1 MDYYEVLKVPKDA
14 STSDIKKSYRRLAL
28 KWHPDKNP
36 DNRGEAEEMF
46 KKIAEAYEVLSD
58 PEKRSRYDSYGP
70 DGVNGDFSDFSS
82 GFREFDRHFSM
93 GHASKIFEEFFGT
106 NNIFDLFSSSFG
118 DFPGFNEHNQGSTGG
133 GTGRGHSRSRAN
145 RRSPFDDFHSQIFS
159 SFGLSGSGFGNMQT
173 FSSSFSS
180 SSGFQG
186 GVSRSVSQSTSV
198 INGKVVTRTKT
209 TERMPDGTVRETIE
223 EVEDGRRNRVIRNT
237 AEGSSGSRANR
248 MIRQGQD
255 NRISNEDS
263 DDSNDLSFSF
273 GNLLHR
279 TRSHRQNKSFHR

>member
-1 MDYYEVLKVPKDA
+1 MDYYEVLNVPKNA

-36 DNRGEAEEMF
+36 ENRAEAEEMF

-70 DGVNGDFSDFSS
+70 DGVNGDFSGFSS
-82 GFREFDRHFSM
+82 GFHEFDRHFSM

-118 DFPGFNEHNQGSTGG
+118 DFPGFNELQRGNTSGS
-133 GTGRGHSRSRAN
+133 GRGHSRSRAS

-159 SFGLSGSGFGNMQT
+159 NFGISGSGFGNLQT

-186 GVSRSVSQSTSV
+186 GISRSVSQSTSV

-223 EVEDGRRNRVIRNT
+223 EVEGDGRRNRVIRNSS
-237 AEGSSGSRANR
+237 EGSSSSRTNR

-255 NRISNEDS
+255 NRIGNDDS
-263 DDSNDLSFSF
+263 DDSDEPSFSF

-279 TRSHRQNKSFHR
+279 TRSQRQNRGFHK